1 MKVRNN
7 SLLLTP
13 KKKNEMKTSIFLT
26 FKFKKRDSLC
36 VKRGVNFPKVDDII
50 SLKKKW
56 LLRIFIIGEE
66 KSR

>member
-13 KKKNEMKTSIFLT
+13 KKKRNENINFYH
-26 FKFKKRDSLC
+26 FQIQKRDSLC

-50 SLKKKW
+50 SFKKKW
-56 LLRIFIIGEE
+56 LLRIFIMGEE

>member
-1 MKVRNN
+1 
-7 SLLLTP
+7 
-13 KKKNEMKTSIFLT
+13 MKTSIFIT

-56 LLRIFIIGEE
+56 LLRIFIMGEE